1 MRAMLLLLASCAL
14 LAGCETAPV
23 QQITQDFKS
32 IFESTK
38 GEPDLAAGIR
48 SYEDGNYT
56 LAMQQLQGA
65 LKAGLNSFEQIKAHK
80 YLAFIHCASG
90 RETRCR
96 EEFQKILHIAPD
108 FELTPAEAGHPTWG
122 PVFRSVKA
130 QQR

>member
-1 MRAMLLLLASCAL
+1 MRAALFLLVSCAL
-14 LAGCETAPV
+14 LVGCETAPV
-23 QQITQDFKS
+23 QQITQDFRS
-32 IFESTK
+32 IFEAAK

-48 SYEDGNYT
+48 SYEDGNYKM
-56 LAMQQLQGA
+56 AMQQLQSA
-65 LKAGLNSFEQIKAHK
+65 LEAGLNSFGQIKAHK

-90 RETRCR
+90 RESRCR
-96 EEFQKILHIAPD
+96 EEFQKVLYLSPD